1 MSAAD
6 PSPPD
11 APAPSA
17 LEVVAAELE
26 SLRRKVDDNAALV
39 RRNQLALTELA
50 ENVGKLVAE
59 QRRRERL
66 LSLNSFVAYVL
77 FTILLGGGFLL
88 LYQSRADALV
98 AARDRT
104 RRDRDVEKRR
114 ADDLAADL
122 AARDAA
128 SQQALAYWKLL
139 ESGQRDEAIAR
150 YGAVQGAALTPT
162 ERELF
167 AAREKQARAEIIDS
181 GYLAGLDAFR
191 AARYKDAIPMLER
204 ALGYEQEGPR
214 AAQMRYYLGVA
225 LVKTGVPVDG
235 EKQLT
240 LALAGRVDENGVV
253 DARFW
258 LATALEKQKRYG
270 EARAEY
276 DKFATAQPKHPL
288 AWAAR
293 RKSAALARVAPP
305 KN

>member
-6 PSPPD
+6 PPPPD

-17 LEVVAAELE
+17 LEVVAVELE

-50 ENVGKLVAE
+50 DNVGKLVAE

-77 FTILLGGGFLL
+77 FTVLLGGGFLL

-98 AARDRT
+98 AARDRA

-114 ADDLAADL
+114 ADDLATEV

-150 YGAVQGAALTPT
+150 YGDVQGAALTPT

-167 AAREKQARAEIIDS
+167 AAREKQARTEIIDS

-225 LVKTGVPVDG
+225 LVKTGESEDG
-235 EKQLT
+235 ARQLE
-240 LALAGRVDENGVV
+240 LSLAGLVDES
-253 DARFW
+253 DTRYY
-258 LATALEKQKRYG
+258 LAIAYEKLGRLD
-270 EARAEY
+270 EARGEY
-276 DKFATAQPKHPL
+276 DKFATANPKHPL
-288 AWAAR
+288 SVAAR
-293 RKSAALARVAPP
+293 RKSAALTRRARPG
-305 KN
+305 N